1 MDKRCIICGLPEHYT
16 GIQFDSKGV
25 CNYCNFYQENKGFL
39 EDSERLEE
47 IFRAKMEEAK
57 KNTKAGCL
65 HPAFFPFIIK
75 TYR

>member
-57 KNTKAGCL
+57 KKAKENGSKEK
-65 HPAFFPFIIK
+65 PDAGAGM
-75 TYR
+75 TV